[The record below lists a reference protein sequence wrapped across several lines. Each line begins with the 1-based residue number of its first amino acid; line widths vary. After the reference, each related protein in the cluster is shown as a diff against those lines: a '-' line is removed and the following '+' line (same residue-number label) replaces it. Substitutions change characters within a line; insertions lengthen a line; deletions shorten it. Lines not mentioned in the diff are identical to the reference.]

1 MSDLLNRGSCAVVAE
16 VAQAHDGSLG
26 TAHAYVDAV
35 ADAGVDAVK
44 FQAHLAKYESHPS
57 EPWRVRFSR
66 QDESRYDYWR
76 RMEFTP
82 EQWRGLYEHAR
93 DRDLDFM
100 VSPFSLEA
108 IDMLRATGV
117 DRWKVASGEVGNHQL
132 LRHMVGD
139 GHPVVLSTGMSSWA
153 ECDAAVALLVG
164 EDADLT
170 VLQCT
175 TAYPCP
181 PERLGLHVMHE
192 IRDRYGV
199 PFGLS
204 DHSGETYAGVA
215 AAALGASMVE
225 VHVTFHK
232 RSFGPDVPASLDLA
246 QLADMVRGV
255 RFVQKALAGTVDKD
269 ALAQELAPTRTLFT
283 RSLVLRRDLPKGS
296 VLMETDLIHKKPG
309 TGIPGERMGEFVGRR
324 LTRDLPA
331 DAQLAESDLEVAR

>member
-1 MSDLLNRGSCAVVAE
+1 VTGAIEPGSCVLVAE

-26 TAHAYVDAV
+26 TAHAYIDAV
-35 ADAGVDAVK
+35 ADAGVNAVK
-44 FQAHLAKYESHPS
+44 FQAHIARYESHPS

-76 RMEFTP
+76 RMEFAP
-82 EQWRGLYEHAR
+82 DQWRGLYDHAHACG
-93 DRDLDFM
+93 LEFI

-108 IDMLRATGV
+108 VDMLRTTGV
-117 DRWKVASGEVGNHQL
+117 DVWKVASGEVGNHQL
-132 LRHMVGD
+132 LGHLAGD
-139 GHPVVLSTGMSSWA
+139 GRPVILSTGMSSWA
-153 ECDAAVALLVG
+153 ECDAAVALLLGKSV
-164 EDADLT
+164 DVT

-181 PERLGLHVMHE
+181 PERLGLRVMHE

-204 DHSGETYAGVA
+204 DHTGETYAGISA
-215 AAALGASMVE
+215 TALGASMVE

-246 QLADMVRGV
+246 QLADLVRGV
-255 RFVQKALAGTVDKD
+255 RFVERALAGAVDKD
-269 ALAQELAPTRTLFT
+269 ALAEELAPTRRLFT

-296 VLMETDLIHKKPG
+296 LLVEADLILKKPG

-324 LTRDLPA
+324 LARGLAA
-331 DAQLAESDLEVAR
+331 DAQLAESDLEVVV